1 VWCGGLIEHLFC
13 RPKSQFVNTVKEP
26 MKAISTASMKR
37 FRKREITGSFLG
49 VAMAIVIGSATLLDH
64 QAQAAGAYS
73 LKKIVDADEP
83 LQVLATPS
91 SRTLFVVEKTGRIRP
106 FENDKLGAPVLDVH
120 NKVSSG
126 GEQGLLGAAF
136 SPKGDWLYT
145 NHTDNNGDTRIT
157 AYPFITRADESN
169 AVELLKVDQPYSNH
183 NGGGLDVT
191 NDGVL
196 WIGLGDGG
204 SGGDPKGNGQNRK
217 VLLGKILR
225 IQPTPMA
232 SEPYTIPSANL
243 TGPGDRKEIWAYG
256 LRNPWRFD
264 VDEVSKTV
272 WIADVGQNEW
282 EEINSVP
289 QSATGA
295 NFGWNNREGTRP
307 FKGGKR
313 PAGAIEPIATYS
325 HSSGGC
331 SVTGGFVYRGT
342 ALPGLVGSYL
352 YTDYCQGTIK
362 RLAPGS
368 RKPQSI
374 EVGTKSPSSFG
385 TDAEGELYVT
395 SLDGGVYKLTTS

>member
-1 VWCGGLIEHLFC
+1 MNARL
-13 RPKSQFVNTVKEP
+13 
-26 MKAISTASMKR
+26 KR
-37 FRKREITGSFLG
+37 RVTGS
-49 VAMAIVIGSATLLDH
+49 IVGTVLAVSIGSGQAGLLH
-64 QAQAAGAYS
+64 AQAAGAYS
-73 LKKIVDADEP
+73 LKKIAEADEP
-83 LQVLATPS
+83 LQVLANPVTKAV
-91 SRTLFVVEKTGRIRP
+91 FVVEKTGRIRP
-106 FENDKLGAPVLDVH
+106 LENDKLGAPVLDVH
-120 NKVSSG
+120 TKISSG

-136 SPKGDWLYT
+136 APKGDWLYT
-145 NHTDNNGDTRIT
+145 NHTDDNGDTRIT
-157 AYPFITRADESN
+157 AYPFTTRADESK

-191 NDGVL
+191 NDSVL

-217 VLLGKILR
+217 ALLGKILR
-225 IQPTPMA
+225 IQPTPTGN
-232 SEPYTIPSANL
+232 EPYTIPSGNL
-243 TGPGDRKEIWAYG
+243 TGPGDRKEIWAFG

-264 VDEVSKTV
+264 VDELSKTV

-289 QSATGA
+289 LSRTGA

-331 SVTGGFVYRGT
+331 SVTGGFVYRGS

-352 YTDYCQGTIK
+352 YTDYCQGAIK

-385 TDAEGELYVT
+385 TDAQGELYVT
-395 SLDGGVYKLTTS
+395 SLDGGVYKLGPS

>member
-1 VWCGGLIEHLFC
+1 
-13 RPKSQFVNTVKEP
+13 
-26 MKAISTASMKR
+26 MKR
-37 FRKREITGSFLG
+37 VTRSIFTVVLAVGLSSASFQLK
-49 VAMAIVIGSATLLDH
+49 
-64 QAQAAGAYS
+64 QAHAAGTYS
-73 LKKIVDADEP
+73 LKKIADADEP
-83 LQVLATPS
+83 LQVLANPS
-91 SRTLFVVEKTGRIRP
+91 SRALFVVEKTGRIRP
-106 FENDKLGAPVLDVH
+106 LENNTLGASVLDVH
-120 NKVSSG
+120 TKVSSG

-145 NHTDNNGDTRIT
+145 NNTDSNGDTRIT
-157 AYPFITRADESN
+157 AYPFSTRADEAR

-191 NDGVL
+191 SDGVL

-225 IQPTPMA
+225 IQPTPA
-232 SEPYTIPSANL
+232 ATEPYSIPSGNL
-243 TGPGDRKEIWAYG
+243 TGPGDRKEVWAYG

-264 VDEVSKTV
+264 VDELSKTV

-282 EEINSVP
+282 EEINKVP
-289 QSATGA
+289 LSRTGA
-295 NFGWNNREGTRP
+295 NFGWNNREGARA

-313 PAGAIEPIATYS
+313 PANAIEPITTYS

-352 YTDYCQGTIK
+352 YTDYCQGAIK
-362 RLAPGS
+362 RITPGS
-368 RKPQSI
+368 RKPQSLNLR
-374 EVGTKSPSSFG
+374 TKSPSSFG
-385 TDAEGELYVT
+385 TDAAGEIYVT
-395 SLDGGVYKLTTS
+395 SLDGGIYKLGLS

>member
-1 VWCGGLIEHLFC
+1 M
-13 RPKSQFVNTVKEP
+13 NTP
-26 MKAISTASMKR
+26 RMRS
-37 FRKREITGSFLG
+37 
-49 VAMAIVIGSATLLDH
+49 VIGSIFGAVCAVGLGSSGLVHH

-73 LKKIVDADEP
+73 LKKILDADKP
-83 LQVLATPS
+83 VQVLPNPGSKTV
-91 SRTLFVVEKTGRIRP
+91 FVVEKAGRIRP
-106 FENDKLGAPVLDVH
+106 LENDKLGAPALDVN

-126 GEQGLLGAAF
+126 NEQGLLGAAF

-145 NHTDNNGDTRIT
+145 NHTDDSGDTRIT
-157 AYPFITRADESN
+157 AYPFTTRADEAK

-183 NGGGLDVT
+183 NGGGLEVT

-196 WIGLGDGG
+196 WIALGDGG
-204 SGGDPKGNGQNRK
+204 SGGDPKGYGQNRK
-217 VLLGKILR
+217 ELLGKILR
-225 IQPTPMA
+225 IQPTPTA
-232 SEPYTIPSANL
+232 SEPYTIPSGNL

-264 VDEVSKTV
+264 VDEISKKV
-272 WIADVGQNEW
+272 WIADVGQNEF
-282 EEINSVP
+282 EEINMVP
-289 QSATGA
+289 LSTTGA

-342 ALPGLVGSYL
+342 ALPGLVGNYL

>member
-1 VWCGGLIEHLFC
+1 MNARL
-13 RPKSQFVNTVKEP
+13 
-26 MKAISTASMKR
+26 KR
-37 FRKREITGSFLG
+37 RVTGS
-49 VAMAIVIGSATLLDH
+49 IVGTVLAVSIGSGQAGLLH
-64 QAQAAGAYS
+64 ARAAGAYS
-73 LKKIVDADEP
+73 LKKIAEADEP
-83 LQVLATPS
+83 LQVLANPVTKAV
-91 SRTLFVVEKTGRIRP
+91 FVVEKTGRIRSL
-106 FENDKLGAPVLDVH
+106 ENDKLGAPILDVH
-120 NKVSSG
+120 TKISSG

-136 SPKGDWLYT
+136 APKGDWLYT
-145 NHTDNNGDTRIT
+145 NHTDGNGDTRIT
-157 AYPFITRADESN
+157 AFPFTTRADESK

-217 VLLGKILR
+217 TLLGKILR
-225 IQPTPMA
+225 IQPTPTGN
-232 SEPYTIPSANL
+232 EPYTIPSGNL

-264 VDEVSKTV
+264 VDELSKTV

-282 EEINSVP
+282 EEINTVALST
-289 QSATGA
+289 TGA

-331 SVTGGFVYRGT
+331 SVTGGFVYRGS

-352 YTDYCQGTIK
+352 YTDYCQGAIK

-385 TDAEGELYVT
+385 TDAQGELYVT
-395 SLDGGVYKLTTS
+395 SLDGGVYKLGPS

>member
-1 VWCGGLIEHLFC
+1 
-13 RPKSQFVNTVKEP
+13 
-26 MKAISTASMKR
+26 MKQR
-37 FRKREITGSFLG
+37 VTGSIAAFVLAVG
-49 VAMAIVIGSATLLDH
+49 VSSIGFVGPQSR
-64 QAQAAGAYS
+64 AAGTYS

-83 LQVLATPS
+83 LQVLANPS
-91 SRTLFVVEKTGRIRP
+91 TRALFVVEKTGRIRP
-106 FENDKLGAPVLDVH
+106 LENGTLGAPVLDVH
-120 NKVSSG
+120 TKVSSG

-157 AYPFITRADESN
+157 AYPFSTRADEAK
-169 AVELLKVDQPYSNH
+169 AVELMKVDQPYSNH

-204 SGGDPKGNGQNRK
+204 SGGDPKGNGQNRN
-217 VLLGKILR
+217 VFLGKILR
-225 IQPTPMA
+225 IRPTSTPTA
-232 SEPYTIPSANL
+232 SEPYEIPSGNL
-243 TGPGDRKEIWAYG
+243 SGPGDRREIWAYG

-264 VDEVSKTV
+264 VDEISKTV

-282 EEINSVP
+282 EEVNKVP
-289 QSATGA
+289 LSTTAA
-295 NFGWNNREGTRP
+295 NFGWNNREGARP

-313 PAGAIEPIATYS
+313 PANAIEPVTTYS

-368 RKPQSI
+368 RKPQTLDVSI
-374 EVGTKSPSSFG
+374 KSPSSFG
-385 TDAEGELYVT
+385 TDADGELYVT
-395 SLDGGVYKLTTS
+395 SLDGGVYKLNGS

>member
-1 VWCGGLIEHLFC
+1 MKRRVTSWILGLAVTGGAGLIGIDQL
-13 RPKSQFVNTVKEP
+13 
-26 MKAISTASMKR
+26 A
-37 FRKREITGSFLG
+37 
-49 VAMAIVIGSATLLDH
+49 
-64 QAQAAGAYS
+64 AQAAGSTRTAS
-73 LKKIVDADEP
+73 NPGSFALKKIVEAEEP
-83 LQVLATPS
+83 IQVLANPATRS
-91 SRTLFVVEKTGRIRP
+91 LYVVGKAGRIRAL
-106 FENDKLGAPVLDVH
+106 ENNKLGEAVLDVH
-120 NKVSSG
+120 TKVSNG

-145 NHTDNNGDTRIT
+145 NHTDNDGDTRIT
-157 AYPFITRADESN
+157 AYPFATRADEAK

-225 IQPTPMA
+225 IQPTPTGN
-232 SEPYTIPSANL
+232 EPYTIPSGNL
-243 TGPGDRKEIWAYG
+243 TGPGNRKEIWAYG

-264 VDEVSKTV
+264 VDELSKTV

-282 EEINSVP
+282 EEINAVP
-289 QSATGA
+289 LSATGA
-295 NFGWNNREGTRP
+295 NFGWNNREGSRP

-313 PAGAIEPIATYS
+313 PAGAIEPITTYS

-331 SVTGGFVYRGT
+331 SVTGGFVYRGA
-342 ALPGLVGSYL
+342 ALSGLVGSYL
-352 YTDYCQGTIK
+352 YTDYCQGAIK

-368 RKPQSI
+368 RKPQTLDVSI
-374 EVGTKSPSSFG
+374 KSPSSFG
-385 TDAEGELYVT
+385 TDAEGELYIT
-395 SLDGGVYKLTTS
+395 SLDGAIYKLKLS